1 MPVDRLSMIP
11 ALWRFPA
18 LGWLV
23 LGVKLSHIQEISRI
37 RCVF

>member
-1 MPVDRLSMIP
+1 MPADRLSMIP

-18 LGWLV
+18 LGWLAP
-23 LGVKLSHIQEISRI
+23 GVQLSHIQEISRI